1 MPKTP
6 SYRKRS
12 GYDQAIVTL
21 TDSVTKR
28 RRDYWLGEFNT
39 PESRECYHRL
49 IAAWEAN
56 DRRHPEPEDAGIV
69 PARRANPAPD
79 DGRTT
84 VAMVIAA
91 YWKWAR
97 RYYQPN
103 ESGTLRVVLRL
114 LRQHH
119 GSEPAEEFG
128 PRKLRALRESMIAG
142 DAAADP
148 ARPAWSRKYINQH
161 VQRIRRMFRWAASQ
175 EMIPASVHQTL
186 DTVEALKRG
195 RTMAREGMK
204 VLPVP
209 TERIDAVRPFL
220 NRQIEAVVDL
230 QLLTGARPGEMLGI
244 RQIDIEQRGHDGD
257 GASVWVYRPREHKN
271 QFRGVERAIMLGPTA
286 QEVLRPFLD
295 GRDPEEYL
303 FSPAEAEAERRA
315 ALSKARVTPMSCG
328 NRTGTNRKIEP
339 KRAAGERYT
348 TPSFYVAIRRA
359 CDRAFPAPPPLGRR
373 DGETIAAWK
382 QRLTPKQNGELAT
395 WRKAHRW
402 HPHQLRH
409 NAATRI
415 RRQFGL
421 EAAQLVLGH
430 SSAVVT
436 DAVYAERDMTKVE
449 DVIRRVG

>member
-21 TDSVTKR
+21 TDRASKR
-28 RRDYWLGEFNT
+28 RRDYWLGEYNS
-39 PESRECYHRL
+39 PESRERYHRL
-49 IAAWEAN
+49 IAAWEAGG
-56 DRRHPEPEDAGIV
+56 RRHPEPEDAGIV
-69 PARRANPAPD
+69 HSRRADPAAND
-79 DGRTT
+79 DRPT
-84 VAMVIAA
+84 VAMVIAE

-103 ESGTLRVVLRL
+103 ESGTLRVALRM
-114 LRQHH
+114 LRQYH

-128 PRKLRALRESMIAG
+128 PRKLRALREAMIAG
-142 DAAADP
+142 DPAADP
-148 ARPAWSRKYINQH
+148 PRPAWSRKYINQH

-175 EMIPASVHQTL
+175 ELIPASVHQTL
-186 DTVEALKRG
+186 DTVESLKRG
-195 RTMAREGMK
+195 RTKAREGKK

-209 TERIDAVRPFL
+209 TDRIDAVRPYL

-230 QLLTGARPGEMLGI
+230 QLLTGARPGELLGM
-244 RQIDIEQRGHDGD
+244 RPIDIERQSGDDDGQ
-257 GASVWVYRPREHKN
+257 SVWVYRPREHKN

-286 QEVLRPFLD
+286 QDLLKPFLD
-295 GRDPEEYL
+295 DRDPEVYL

-315 ALSKARVTPMSCG
+315 ALSQARVTPMSCG
-328 NRTGTNRKIEP
+328 NRIGTNRELEP
-339 KRAAGERYT
+339 KRTAGDRYT
-348 TPSFYVAIRRA
+348 SPSYYLAIRRA
-359 CDRAFPAPPPLGRR
+359 CDKAFPPPPPLGRR
-373 DGETIAAWK
+373 DNETIAAWK
-382 QRLTPKQNGELAT
+382 QRLTPKQQSELAE

-415 RRQFGL
+415 RREFGL

-449 DVIRRVG
+449 EVIRRVG

>member
-21 TDSVTKR
+21 TDRATKR
-28 RRDYWLGEFNT
+28 RRDYWLGEYNT

-56 DRRHPEPEDAGIV
+56 DRRHPEPEEAGIV
-69 PARRANPAPD
+69 PARRANPTPD
-79 DGRTT
+79 DGRPT
-84 VAMVIAA
+84 VAMVIAE

-114 LRQHH
+114 LRQYH
-119 GSEPAEEFG
+119 GSEPAAEFG
-128 PRKLRALRESMIAG
+128 PRKLRALREAMIAG
-142 DAAADP
+142 DPAADP
-148 ARPAWSRKYINQH
+148 PRPAWSRKYINQH

-175 EMIPASVHQTL
+175 ELIPASVHQTL

-195 RTMAREGMK
+195 RTKAREGKK

-209 TERIDAVRPFL
+209 IERIDAVRPFL

-230 QLLTGARPGEMLGI
+230 QLLTGARPGELLVMRG
-244 RQIDIEQRGHDGD
+244 IDIEQRDGEGD
-257 GASVWVYRPREHKN
+257 GMSVWVYRPVEHKN
-271 QFRGVERAIMLGPTA
+271 QFRGIERAIVLGPRG
-286 QEVLRPFLD
+286 QEVIKPFLD
-295 GRDPEEYL
+295 GRDPEAYL

-315 ALSKARVTPMSCG
+315 ALSAARVTPMSCG
-328 NRTGTNRKIEP
+328 NRAGTNREIDP
-339 KRAAGERYT
+339 KRSAGDRYT

-359 CDRAFPAPPPLGRR
+359 CDKAFPAPPPLGRR
-373 DGETIAAWK
+373 EDETIAAWK
-382 QRLTPKQNGELAT
+382 KRLTPKQQIEIAA
-395 WRKAHRW
+395 WQKAHRW

-409 NAATRI
+409 NAATEI
-415 RRQFGL
+415 RRAFGL
-421 EAAQLVLGH
+421 EAAQLALGH
-430 SSAVVT
+430 SSAQVT
-436 DAVYAERDMTKVE
+436 DAVYAERDMTKVAE
-449 DVIRRVG
+449 IMQRVG